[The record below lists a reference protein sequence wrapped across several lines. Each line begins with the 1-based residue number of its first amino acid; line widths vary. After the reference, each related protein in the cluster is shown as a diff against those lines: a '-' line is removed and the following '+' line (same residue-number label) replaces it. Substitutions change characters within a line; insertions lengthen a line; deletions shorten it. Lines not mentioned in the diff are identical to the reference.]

1 MPKIKVVETK
11 PYLDQKMG
19 TSGLRKKVKIY
30 QQPNYI
36 ENFVQS
42 VFNSYQPSD
51 YKGKSL
57 IIGGDGRFYND
68 VAIQLCIK
76 IGVANGIGKIILA
89 ENGLMSTPAVSLLI
103 RSQPK
108 NECYGAFILTA
119 SHNPGG
125 PNDDIGPNDDMG
137 IKFNGDNGAAIPEGK
152 NLQIFEESKKI
163 EKYYILDTEE
173 KYPLDKPSEI
183 SVEEDGKIRK
193 IPIEIESTTK
203 RYVEEMQKLFDFD
216 LIKTL
221 FQRKDFEFVFDALNG
236 ISGPYA
242 LAIFNE
248 IFKVPLENLDK
259 CHPLPDFGGIH
270 PDPNLVH
277 AKDLDEKMDVFK
289 KDLNKKVPDFGAAC
303 DGDADRNIIFGP
315 RMLVSP
321 SDSLAV
327 ITNNAEIIKSLS
339 RNGPLKGVA
348 RSMPTSGAVDRVAK
362 KKNLKCYE
370 VPTGWKFFGNLLDD
384 GRISLCGEESFG
396 TGSDHIR
403 EKDGVWAILCWLSI
417 LAQKNKDNKGK
428 LIGIPEIMEEHW
440 KCYGRDYY
448 CRYDY
453 EDLNNEQ
460 AAKVKENLN
469 KNLETFKNMKEGNE
483 ALVFEYNDPVDHSVS
498 KNQGWIYRYKDGS
511 RIIFRFSGTSSTG
524 ATVRIYFEKHVE
536 PDGNLLADVA
546 DIIKGGENFPELA
559 VKLSDI
565 HNVAN
570 RTGPTVMT

>member
-1 MPKIKVVETK
+1 MSKIKVVETK

-125 PNDDIGPNDDMG
+125 PNDDMG

-163 EKYYILDTEE
+163 GKYYILDTEE

>member
-1 MPKIKVVETK
+1 MYKIKVVETK

-119 SHNPGG
+119 SHNPG
-125 PNDDIGPNDDMG
+125 GPNDDMG

>member
-1 MPKIKVVETK
+1 MSKIKVVETK

-125 PNDDIGPNDDMG
+125 PNDDMG

-163 EKYYILDTEE
+163 ERYYILDTEE

-565 HNVAN
+565 HNITG
-570 RTGPTVMT
+570 RTGPTVIT

>member
-1 MPKIKVVETK
+1 MSKIKVVETK

-42 VFNSYQPSD
+42 VFNSYKPED

-125 PNDDIGPNDDMG
+125 PNDDMG

-163 EKYYILDTEE
+163 TKYCILDTEE
-173 KYPLDKPSEI
+173 KYPLNKPSEI
-183 SVEEDGKIRK
+183 SVDEDGKIRK
-193 IPIEIESTTK
+193 VPIEIEHTTK

-242 LAIFNE
+242 LDIFHKIFN
-248 IFKVPLENLDK
+248 VPLQNLDK

-277 AKDLDEKMDVFK
+277 AKDLDAKMDVFK
-289 KDLNKKVPDFGAAC
+289 KDPSKKVPDMGAAC

-362 KKNLKCYE
+362 RKNLKCYE

-384 GRISLCGEESFG
+384 GRITLCGEESFG

-403 EKDGVWAILCWLSI
+403 EKDGVWAILCWLTI

-428 LIGIPEIMEEHW
+428 LIGIPEIMLEHW

-469 KNLETFKNMKEGNE
+469 KNIETFKTMKEGNE
-483 ALVFEYNDPVDHSVS
+483 AMIFEYNDPVDHSVS
-498 KNQGWIYRYKDGS
+498 KNQGWIFRYKDGS

-536 PDGNLLADVA
+536 PDGNLLAEVA

-565 HNVAN
+565 HNVAG

>member
-1 MPKIKVVETK
+1 MSKIKVVETK

-125 PNDDIGPNDDMG
+125 PNDDMG
-137 IKFNGDNGAAIPEGK
+137 IKFNGDNG
-152 NLQIFEESKKI
+152 
-163 EKYYILDTEE
+163 EE

>member
-1 MPKIKVVETK
+1 MSKIKVVETK
-11 PYLDQKMG
+11 PYQDQKMG

-30 QQPNYI
+30 QQQNYI

-125 PNDDIGPNDDMG
+125 PNDDMG

-163 EKYYILDTEE
+163 EKYFILDTDE

-183 SVEEDGKIRK
+183 SVDEDGKIRK

-221 FQRKDFEFVFDALNG
+221 FNREDFEFVFDALNG

-242 LAIFNE
+242 LDIFNK
-248 IFKVPLENLDK
+248 IFNVPLKNLDK

-277 AKDLDEKMDVFK
+277 AKDLDAKMDVFK
-289 KDLNKKVPDFGAAC
+289 KDLSKKVPDFGAAC

-327 ITNNAEIIKSLS
+327 ITNNAEIIKSLM

-362 KKNLKCYE
+362 KKGLNCYE

-403 EKDGVWAILCWLSI
+403 EKDGIWAILCWLTI

-428 LIGIPEIMEEHW
+428 LIGIPEIM
-440 KCYGRDYY
+440 
-448 CRYDY
+448 
-453 EDLNNEQ
+453 
-460 AAKVKENLN
+460 AKVKENLN
-469 KNLETFKNMKEGNE
+469 KNIETFKTMKEGNE
-483 ALVFEYNDPVDHSVS
+483 ALIFEYNDPVDHSVS
-498 KNQGWIYRYKDGS
+498 KNQGWIFRYKNGS

-536 PDGNLLADVA
+536 PDGDLQSDVA
-546 DIIKGGENFPELA
+546 DIIKNGENFPELA

-565 HNVAN
+565 HNVAG

>member
-119 SHNPGG
+119 SHNPG
-125 PNDDIGPNDDMG
+125 GPNDDMG

>member
-1 MPKIKVVETK
+1 MSKVKIVETK
-11 PYLDQKMG
+11 PYTDQKMG

-30 QQPNYI
+30 QQQNYI

-42 VFNSYQPSD
+42 VFNSYKPED

-125 PNDDIGPNDDMG
+125 PNDDMG

-183 SVEEDGKIRK
+183 SVDEDGKIRK
-193 IPIEIESTTK
+193 VPIEIESTTK

-221 FQRKDFEFVFDALNG
+221 FERKDFEFVFDALNG

-242 LAIFNE
+242 LAIFNK
-248 IFKVPLENLDK
+248 IFNVPLENLDK

-277 AKDLDEKMDVFK
+277 AKDLDAKMDVFK
-289 KDLNKKVPDFGAAC
+289 KDLSKKVPDFGAAC

-339 RNGPLKGVA
+339 LKGPLKGVA

-362 KKNLKCYE
+362 KKNLQCYE

-453 EDLNNEQ
+453 EDLNNE
-460 AAKVKENLN
+460 
-469 KNLETFKNMKEGNE
+469 
-483 ALVFEYNDPVDHSVS
+483 YNDPVDHSVS
-498 KNQGWIYRYKDGS
+498 KNQGWIYKYKDGS

-565 HNVAN
+565 HNVAG

>member
-119 SHNPGG
+119 SHNPG
-125 PNDDIGPNDDMG
+125 GPNDDMG

-428 LIGIPEIMEEHW
+428 LIGIPEIMLEHW
-440 KCYGRDYY
+440 KLYGRDYY

>member
-1 MPKIKVVETK
+1 MSKVKIVETK
-11 PYLDQKMG
+11 PYTDQKMG

-30 QQPNYI
+30 QQQNYI

-42 VFNSYQPSD
+42 VFNSYKPED

-125 PNDDIGPNDDMG
+125 PNDDMG

-183 SVEEDGKIRK
+183 SVDEDGKIRK
-193 IPIEIESTTK
+193 VPIEIESTTK

-221 FQRKDFEFVFDALNG
+221 FERKDFEFVFDALNG

-242 LAIFNE
+242 LAIFNK
-248 IFKVPLENLDK
+248 IFNVPLENLDK
-259 CHPLPDFGGIH
+259 CHPLPDF
-270 PDPNLVH
+270 
-277 AKDLDEKMDVFK
+277 
-289 KDLNKKVPDFGAAC
+289 
-303 DGDADRNIIFGP
+303 ADRNIIFGP

-339 RNGPLKGVA
+339 LKGPLKGVA

-362 KKNLKCYE
+362 KKNLQCYE

-469 KNLETFKNMKEGNE
+469 KSLETFKNMKEGNE
-483 ALVFEYNDPVDHSVS
+483 AKIFEYNDPVDHSVS
-498 KNQGWIYRYKDGS
+498 KNQGWIYKYKDGS

-565 HNVAN
+565 HNVAG

>member
-1 MPKIKVVETK
+1 MSKIKVVETK

-125 PNDDIGPNDDMG
+125 PNDDMG

-183 SVEEDGKIRK
+183 SVEQDGKIRK

-469 KNLETFKNMKEGNE
+469 KNIETFKNMKEGNE

-536 PDGNLLADVA
+536 PDGDLVADVA

>member
-1 MPKIKVVETK
+1 MSKIKVVETK

-125 PNDDIGPNDDMG
+125 PNDDMG

-163 EKYYILDTEE
+163 ERYYILDTEE

-403 EKDGVWAILCWLSI
+403 EKDGVWAILCWLTI

-428 LIGIPEIMEEHW
+428 LVGIPEIMQDHW

-453 EDLNNEQ
+453 EDLNNDQ
-460 AAKVKENLN
+460 AAKVKENLT
-469 KNLETFKNMKEGNE
+469 KSIDTWKTMKEGND
-483 ALVFEYNDPVDHSVS
+483 ACIFEYNDPVDGSVS
-498 KNQGWIYRYKDGS
+498 KNQGWIFKYKDGS
-511 RIIFRFSGTSSTG
+511 RIIFRFSGTSSSG
-524 ATVRIYFEKHVE
+524 ATVRVYFEKHVE
-536 PDGNLLADVA
+536 PDGDLLADVA
-546 DIIKGGENFPELA
+546 DVVKTGENFPELA

-565 HNVAN
+565 HNVAG

>member
-1 MPKIKVVETK
+1 MSKIKVVETK

-119 SHNPGG
+119 SHNPG
-125 PNDDIGPNDDMG
+125 GPNDDMG

-546 DIIKGGENFPELA
+546 DIIKGGDNFPELA

>member
-1 MPKIKVVETK
+1 MSKIKVVETK

-125 PNDDIGPNDDMG
+125 PNDDMG

-193 IPIEIESTTK
+193 IHIEIESTTK

-546 DIIKGGENFPELA
+546 DIIKGGDNFPELA

>member
-1 MPKIKVVETK
+1 MSKIKVVETK

-119 SHNPGG
+119 SHNPG
-125 PNDDIGPNDDMG
+125 GPNDDMG

-440 KCYGRDYY
+440 KSYGRDYY

>member
-1 MPKIKVVETK
+1 MSKIKVVETK

-42 VFNSYQPSD
+42 VFNSYKPED

-125 PNDDIGPNDDMG
+125 PNDDMG

-163 EKYYILDTEE
+163 EKYCILDTEE

-183 SVEEDGKIRK
+183 KIEENGNIRK
-193 IPIEIESTTK
+193 VPIEIEPTTK

-221 FQRKDFEFVFDALNG
+221 FERKDFSFVFDALNG

-242 LAIFNE
+242 LDIFHK

-277 AKDLDEKMDVFK
+277 AKDLDSKMDVFK
-289 KDLNKKVPDFGAAC
+289 KDLSKKVPDMGAAC

-362 KKNLKCYE
+362 KK
-370 VPTGWKFFGNLLDD
+370 
-384 GRISLCGEESFG
+384 I
-396 TGSDHIR
+396 
-403 EKDGVWAILCWLSI
+403 
-417 LAQKNKDNKGK
+417 
-428 LIGIPEIMEEHW
+428 
-440 KCYGRDYY
+440 
-448 CRYDY
+448 
-453 EDLNNEQ
+453 
-460 AAKVKENLN
+460 
-469 KNLETFKNMKEGNE
+469 
-483 ALVFEYNDPVDHSVS
+483 
-498 KNQGWIYRYKDGS
+498 
-511 RIIFRFSGTSSTG
+511 
-524 ATVRIYFEKHVE
+524 
-536 PDGNLLADVA
+536 
-546 DIIKGGENFPELA
+546 
-559 VKLSDI
+559 
-565 HNVAN
+565 
-570 RTGPTVMT
+570 

>member
-1 MPKIKVVETK
+1 MSKIKVVETK

-42 VFNSYQPSD
+42 VFNSYKPED

-125 PNDDIGPNDDMG
+125 PNDDMG

-163 EKYYILDTEE
+163 EKYFILDTEE

-183 SVEEDGKIRK
+183 KIEENGNIRK
-193 IPIEIESTTK
+193 VPIEIEPTTK

-221 FQRKDFEFVFDALNG
+221 FERKDFSFVFDALNG

-242 LAIFNE
+242 LDIFHK

-277 AKDLDEKMDVFK
+277 AKDLDSKMDVFK
-289 KDLNKKVPDFGAAC
+289 KDLSKKVPDMGAAC

-327 ITNNAEIIKSLS
+327 ITNNSEIIKSLS

-384 GRISLCGEESFG
+384 GRITLCGEESFG

-428 LIGIPEIMEEHW
+428 LIGIPEIMMEHW

-453 EDLNNEQ
+453 EDLNNDQ

-469 KNLETFKNMKEGNE
+469 KNLETFKKMKEGNE
-483 ALVFEYNDPVDHSVS
+483 AMIFEYNDPVDHSVS
-498 KNQGWIYRYKDGS
+498 KNQGWIFRYKDGS

-536 PDGNLLADVA
+536 PDGNLLAEVA
-546 DIIKGGENFPELA
+546 DVIKGGENFPELA

-565 HNVAN
+565 HNVAG

>member
-1 MPKIKVVETK
+1 MSKIKVVETK

-119 SHNPGG
+119 SHNPG
-125 PNDDIGPNDDMG
+125 GPNDDMG

-362 KKNLKCYE
+362 KKNLK
-370 VPTGWKFFGNLLDD
+370 
-384 GRISLCGEESFG
+384 
-396 TGSDHIR
+396 
-403 EKDGVWAILCWLSI
+403 
-417 LAQKNKDNKGK
+417 
-428 LIGIPEIMEEHW
+428 
-440 KCYGRDYY
+440 
-448 CRYDY
+448 
-453 EDLNNEQ
+453 
-460 AAKVKENLN
+460 
-469 KNLETFKNMKEGNE
+469 
-483 ALVFEYNDPVDHSVS
+483 
-498 KNQGWIYRYKDGS
+498 
-511 RIIFRFSGTSSTG
+511 
-524 ATVRIYFEKHVE
+524 
-536 PDGNLLADVA
+536 
-546 DIIKGGENFPELA
+546 
-559 VKLSDI
+559 
-565 HNVAN
+565 
-570 RTGPTVMT
+570 

>member
-1 MPKIKVVETK
+1 MSKIKVVETK

-19 TSGLRKKVKIY
+19 TSGIRKKVKIY

-125 PNDDIGPNDDMG
+125 PN
-137 IKFNGDNGAAIPEGK
+137 NGAAIPEGK

>member
-125 PNDDIGPNDDMG
+125 PNDDMG

-183 SVEEDGKIRK
+183 SVEQDGKIRK

>member
-1 MPKIKVVETK
+1 MSKIKVVETK

-119 SHNPGG
+119 SHNPG
-125 PNDDIGPNDDMG
+125 GPNDDMG

-327 ITNNAEIIKSLS
+327 ITNNAELIKSLS

-565 HNVAN
+565 HNVAS

>member
-1 MPKIKVVETK
+1 MSKIKVVETK

-119 SHNPGG
+119 SHNPG
-125 PNDDIGPNDDMG
+125 GPNDDMG

-546 DIIKGGENFPELA
+546 DIIRGGENFPELA

>member
-1 MPKIKVVETK
+1 MSKIKVVETK

-119 SHNPGG
+119 SHNPG
-125 PNDDIGPNDDMG
+125 GPNDDMG

-483 ALVFEYNDPVDHSVS
+483 ALVFEDNDPVDHSVS

>member
-1 MPKIKVVETK
+1 MSKIKVVETK

-30 QQPNYI
+30 QQQNYI
-36 ENFVQS
+36 ENFIQS
-42 VFNSYQPSD
+42 VFNSYEPKD

-108 NECYGAFILTA
+108 GECYGAFILTA

-125 PNDDIGPNDDMG
+125 QNEDMG

-163 EKYYILDTEE
+163 TKYCILDTDE
-173 KYPLDKPSEI
+173 KYPMDKPSEI

-193 IPIEIESTTK
+193 VPIEIEHTTK

-221 FQRKDFEFVFDALNG
+221 FERKDFEFVFDALNG

-242 LAIFNE
+242 LDIFNK

-277 AKDLDEKMDVFK
+277 AKDLDTKMDVFK
-289 KDLNKKVPDFGAAC
+289 KDLSKKVPDFGAAC

-362 KKNLKCYE
+362 KKNLNCYE
-370 VPTGWKFFGNLLDD
+370 VPAGWKFFGNLLDD

-403 EKDGVWAILCWLSI
+403 EKDGVWAILCWLTI

-428 LIGIPEIMEEHW
+428 LIGIPEIMLEHW

-469 KNLETFKNMKEGNE
+469 KNIETFKNMKEGNE
-483 ALVFEYNDPVDHSVS
+483 ALVFEYTDPVDHSVS
-498 KNQGWIYRYKDGS
+498 KNQGWIYRYKNGS

-524 ATVRIYFEKHVE
+524 ATVRVYFEKHVE
-536 PDGNLLADVA
+536 PDGDLVADVA

-565 HNVAN
+565 HNITG
-570 RTGPTVMT
+570 RTGPTVIT

>member
-1 MPKIKVVETK
+1 MSKIKVVETK

-119 SHNPGG
+119 SHNPG
-125 PNDDIGPNDDMG
+125 GPNDDMG

-536 PDGNLLADVA
+536 PNGDLWADTQK
-546 DIIKGGENFPELA
+546 IIHDGENLPELA
-559 VKLSDI
+559 IKISDLN
-565 HNVAN
+565 NVAG
-570 RTGPTVMT
+570 RTGPTVIT

>member
-1 MPKIKVVETK
+1 MSKIKVVETK

-42 VFNSYQPSD
+42 VFNSYQPTD

-119 SHNPGG
+119 SHNPG
-125 PNDDIGPNDDMG
+125 GPNDDMG

>member
-1 MPKIKVVETK
+1 MSIIKEIQTK
-11 PYLDQKMG
+11 PYDDQKMG
-19 TSGLRKKVKIY
+19 TSGLRKKVKVY
-30 QQPNYI
+30 QQENYI
-36 ENFVQS
+36 ANFIQS
-42 VFNSYQPSD
+42 VFDSYKPED

-57 IIGGDGRFYND
+57 IIGGDGRYYND
-68 VAIQLCIK
+68 VAIQLTIK
-76 IGVANGIGKIILA
+76 IAVANGIGKIILA

-108 NECYGAFILTA
+108 GECYGAFIFTA

-125 PNDDIGPNDDMG
+125 PDNDMG

-152 NLQIFEESKKI
+152 NNQIYEISKQIKR
-163 EKYYILDTEE
+163 YLILDTEE
-173 KYPLDKPSEI
+173 KYPFDKPSEI
-183 SVEEDGKIRK
+183 KVEEGDKIRTVN
-193 IPIEIESTTK
+193 IEIESTTK

-221 FQRKDFEFVFDALNG
+221 FKRNDFTFVFDALNG

-242 LAIFNE
+242 IEIFNK
-248 IFKVPLENLDK
+248 IFGVPMENLDK
-259 CHPLPDFGGIH
+259 CKPLPDFGGLH

-289 KDLNKKVPDFGAAC
+289 KNLEKKVPDFGAAC

-321 SDSLAV
+321 SDSLAA
-327 ITNNAEIIKSLS
+327 ITNNAEIIKSLM
-339 RNGPLKGVA
+339 RDGPLKGVA

-362 KKNLKCYE
+362 KKGLNFYE

-384 GRISLCGEESFG
+384 KRISLCGEESFG

-403 EKDGVWAILCWLSI
+403 EKDGIWAILCWLSI
-417 LAQKNKDNKGK
+417 LAHKNKDNKEK
-428 LIGIPEIMEEHW
+428 LIGIPEIMLDHW

-469 KNLETFKNMKEGNE
+469 KSLETWKNMKEGNE
-483 ALVFEYNDPVDHSVS
+483 ACIFEYNDPVDKSIS
-498 KNQGWIYRYKDGS
+498 KNQGWIFKYKNGS

-536 PDGNLLADVA
+536 PDGNLLAEVSDV
-546 DIIKGGENFPELA
+546 IKEGENFPELA
-559 VKLSDI
+559 VKVSDI
-565 HNVAN
+565 HNVAG
-570 RTGPTVMT
+570 RTGPTVIT

>member
-1 MPKIKVVETK
+1 MSKIKVVETK

-119 SHNPGG
+119 SHNPG
-125 PNDDIGPNDDMG
+125 GPNDDMG

-469 KNLETFKNMKEGNE
+469 KNLETFKNMKEANE